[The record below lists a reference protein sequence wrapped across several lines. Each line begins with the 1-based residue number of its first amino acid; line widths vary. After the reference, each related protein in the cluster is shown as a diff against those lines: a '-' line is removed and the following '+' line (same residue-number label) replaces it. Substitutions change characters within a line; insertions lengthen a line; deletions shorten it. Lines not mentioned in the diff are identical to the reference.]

1 MSKIE
6 LESITKSYGP
16 VVAANAISTVFE
28 ESSLTCLLG
37 PSGCGK
43 TTLLRI
49 IAGLETPDA
58 GRVLFDGE
66 DVTNL
71 SVGRRDIGMVFQ
83 YPVVYRGLTVY
94 ENLELPLRQRGGGNM
109 SASQRKEWIDRLLSI
124 LNLTARA
131 NQVVDGLDN
140 ESRQKVAVGRAVVRR
155 PKVVIFDEPVT
166 NVAVDAKIEIQR
178 GIKQLS
184 REIGQTILYVTHD
197 QTEAMT
203 LADKI
208 ILLQSGNIVESAKP
222 VDVYNNPDSA
232 FGGYFLG
239 SPGMNFI
246 AAELERADRGQAP
259 GMRVKCSVLP
269 EPLWLPADDASGDL
283 PRPGAALIG
292 IRPEEIQIVEDGTPG
307 AVRGRVKAAALVGG
321 GRWFLDCVTAE
332 GDEFKMLSAAGADP
346 GGDTEKSFLFRESVV
361 RLYSEDG
368 YRIARALV
376 REDADVPA

>member
-6 LESITKSYGP
+6 LSSVTKRYGS
-16 VVAANAISTVFE
+16 VVAANAVNAVFE

-49 IAGLETPDA
+49 IAGLETPDD
-58 GRVLFDGE
+58 GRVLFGGE
-66 DVTNL
+66 DVTDL

-94 ENLELPLRQRGGGNM
+94 ENLELPLLQGLR
-109 SASQRKEWIDRLLSI
+109 RKLSSGERREWIDQLLSI
-124 LNLTARA
+124 LNLTAKA
-131 NQVVDGLDN
+131 NRVVDGLDN

-184 REIGQTILYVTHD
+184 QEIGQTILYVTHD

-208 ILLQSGNIVESAKP
+208 ILLQTGNVLESAAP
-222 VDVYNNPDSA
+222 VDVYNNPESA

-246 AAELERADRGQAP
+246 DASARQCGHDDVS
-259 GMRVKCSVLP
+259 RVRIECSVLS
-269 EPLWLPADDASGDL
+269 EPLWIRAKDPD
-283 PRPGAALIG
+283 RQIENGAAMIG
-292 IRPEEIQIVEDGTPG
+292 IRPEEIRIVDRTTPG
-307 AVRGRVKAAALVGG
+307 AIRGGVKASALAGG
-321 GRWFLDCVTAE
+321 GRWFLDCVTE
-332 GDEFKMLSAAGADP
+332 GGDEFKVLSSADY
-346 GGDTEKSFLFRESVV
+346 DLDSASTEKWFLFEKSVV
-361 RLYSEDG
+361 RLYAEDG
-368 YRIARALV
+368 NRVAFDALNG
-376 REDADVPA
+376 E

>member
-6 LESITKSYGP
+6 LEAITKRYGS
-16 VVAANAISTVFE
+16 VVAANAISAVFE

-66 DVTNL
+66 DVTAL

-94 ENLELPLRQRGGGNM
+94 ENLELPLVQGGRDKM
-109 SASQRKEWIDRLLSI
+109 SAGDRREWIDQLLSI
-124 LNLTARA
+124 LNLTSKA
-131 NQVVDGLDN
+131 NRVVDGLDN
-140 ESRQKVAVGRAVVRR
+140 ESRQKTAVGRAVVRR

-208 ILLQSGNIVESAKP
+208 ILLQSGNIVESARP
-222 VDVYNNPDSA
+222 VDVYNNPESA

-246 AAELERADRGQAP
+246 DAAVARTGGDDRSHA
-259 GMRVKCSVLP
+259 RVECSVLS
-269 EPLWLPADDASGDL
+269 EPLRIRVGESQDPVND
-283 PRPGAALIG
+283 GAARIG
-292 IRPEEIQIVEDGTPG
+292 IRPEEIRIAEQATPG
-307 AVRGRVKAAALVGG
+307 AIKGQVRAAALAGG
-321 GRWFLDCVTAE
+321 GRWFLDCITAA
-332 GDEFKMLSAAGADP
+332 GDEFKMLSPADYDLGEP
-346 GGDTEKSFLFRESVV
+346 DAERWFLFDKSLV
-361 RLYSEDG
+361 RLYSEAG
-368 YRIARALV
+368 HRIGFEALP
-376 REDADVPA
+376 PA

>member
-6 LESITKSYGP
+6 LESVTKRYGS
-16 VVAANAISTVFE
+16 VVAANAISAVFE

-66 DVTNL
+66 DVTHL

-83 YPVVYRGLTVY
+83 YPVVYRGLTIY
-94 ENLELPLRQRGGGNM
+94 ENLELPLMQGGGGKL
-109 SASQRKEWIDRLLSI
+109 SAQERRERIDQLLSI
-124 LNLTARA
+124 LNLTSKA
-131 NQVVDGLDN
+131 NRVVDGLDN
-140 ESRQKVAVGRAVVRR
+140 ESRQKTAVGRAVVRR

-184 REIGQTILYVTHD
+184 QEIGQTILYVTHD

-208 ILLQSGNIVESAKP
+208 ILLQSGNIVESANP
-222 VDVYNNPDSA
+222 VDVYNNPESA

-246 AAELERADRGQAP
+246 DAAVKRMEHDASA
-259 GMRVKCSVLP
+259 RVECSVLS
-269 EPLWLPADDASGDL
+269 EPLWIRAGDSDSWIDD
-283 PRPGAALIG
+283 GAVRVG
-292 IRPEEIQIVEDGTPG
+292 IRPEEIRIVEPATPG
-307 AVRGRVKAAALVGG
+307 AIQGQVKAAALTGG
-321 GRWFLDCVTAE
+321 GRWFLDCVTAA
-332 GDEFKMLSAAGADP
+332 GDEFKMLSSADYDLSEP
-346 GGDTEKSFLFRESVV
+346 DKENWFLFDKSVV
-361 RLYSEDG
+361 RLYSETG
-368 YRIARALV
+368 HRVGFETLHQ
-376 REDADVPA
+376 E

>member
-6 LESITKSYGP
+6 LESITKRYGA
-16 VVAANAISTVFE
+16 VVAANAISAAFE

-49 IAGLETPDA
+49 IAGLETPDG

-66 DVTNL
+66 DVTSL

-94 ENLELPLRQRGGGNM
+94 ENLELPLVQGGRGKLSSGE
-109 SASQRKEWIDRLLSI
+109 RREWINQLLSI
-124 LNLTARA
+124 LNLTAKA
-131 NQVVDGLDN
+131 DQVVDGLDN

-184 REIGQTILYVTHD
+184 QEIGQTILYVTHD

-208 ILLQSGNIVESAKP
+208 ILLQSGNIVESANP
-222 VDVYNNPDSA
+222 VEVYDNPESA

-246 AAELERADRGQAP
+246 DAAVERTENKGTSRA
-259 GMRVKCSVLP
+259 RVECSVLS
-269 EPLWLPADDASGDL
+269 EPLCIRATSSNGVIEN
-283 PRPGAALIG
+283 GAARVG
-292 IRPEEIQIVEDGTPG
+292 IRPEEIRIVDRATPG
-307 AVRGRVKAAALVGG
+307 AIQGQVKAAALAGG
-321 GRWFLDCVTAE
+321 GRWFLDCVTAR
-332 GDEFKMLSAAGADP
+332 GDEFKMLSPADYDLVEP
-346 GGDTEKSFLFRESVV
+346 DKAKWFLFERSRV
-361 RLYSEDG
+361 RLYSREG
-368 YRIARALV
+368 RRIEFKPLNG
-376 REDADVPA
+376 E